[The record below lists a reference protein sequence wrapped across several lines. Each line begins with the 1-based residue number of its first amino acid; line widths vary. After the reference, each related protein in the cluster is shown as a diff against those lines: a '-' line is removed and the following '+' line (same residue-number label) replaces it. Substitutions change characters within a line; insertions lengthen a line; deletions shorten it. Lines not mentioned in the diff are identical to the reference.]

1 MFNTLSIRF
10 SLKPGNV
17 DDRNRK
23 VMSHLTKNLFGKL
36 FANKGYVSKKLFED
50 LLEQG
55 VEFITK
61 QKKNAKKPGMLRFTD
76 RLLLRKRAVIE
87 SVNNFLKNTC
97 QIEHSRHRSSC
108 NFVVNL
114 MAGLAAYSFL
124 LQKPSIYNLYWGYV
138 TFA

>member
-1 MFNTLSIRF
+1 MWNGCEIALFLFGILEFFLRASAGLSVPLSINYTRFMFNTLSIRF

-61 QKKNAKKPGMLRFTD
+61 QKKNAKNPGMLCFFD
-76 RLLLRKRAVIE
+76 RLLLRKRALIE
-87 SVNNFLKNTC
+87 SVNDF
-97 QIEHSRHRSSC
+97 
-108 NFVVNL
+108 
-114 MAGLAAYSFL
+114 
-124 LQKPSIYNLYWGYV
+124 
-138 TFA
+138 